1 MSDKKLVLLLI
12 LISLVLRGM
21 ILLPVVTTDTAM
33 VNDEF
38 SYFSRAC
45 GWSGLMLGKD
55 TFSQAYFHGFQPPL
69 WPITGGL
76 SMLLTGNNIA
86 VMRLLNVILTAI
98 TTGLIFLFGR
108 HVVSRKAA
116 IAAAAIHILYPSFTF
131 FSHTLWSEPL
141 FNLLLVIVML
151 LLVRPGRKNPLLI
164 GFVLGLLVL
173 TRPVGLSLLVLVP
186 IWFWKTNKL
195 KPAVLMLVTG
205 LLVLLPW
212 QLTLYSQE
220 GRVYPASAFGGLN
233 LLLGNSG
240 LEPDGLG
247 STWRIHAID
256 EVLFEIPDDVQRR
269 DYAISVIAKD
279 LPGACVRVVD
289 RLRMFLSTDFFL
301 LRHVL
306 NTGYRPG
313 IPPTPISWLLLISY
327 TTLVMLIARGIAI
340 GRFKH
345 ARLFMLIVVGLT
357 LPVLMTIGISRFHQP
372 LLVLAL
378 PIAGSGAVEMWRWFG
393 KRALASS
400 ILLLTVLWAVITG
413 SPLSTKYWLE
423 SSSFYLEQGGADRV
437 SLRTAQ
443 SVEFEIN
450 GQLLVLTDKEA
461 ISVSCPEGIVEIV
474 FDGKKYEIE
483 LAKPENWMSW
493 HQLPIPGV
501 EFMWAG
507 GDIYR

>member
-1 MSDKKLVLLLI
+1 
-12 LISLVLRGM
+12 
-21 ILLPVVTTDTAM
+21 
-33 VNDEF
+33 
-38 SYFSRAC
+38 
-45 GWSGLMLGKD
+45 
-55 TFSQAYFHGFQPPL
+55 
-69 WPITGGL
+69 
-76 SMLLTGNNIA
+76 
-86 VMRLLNVILTAI
+86 
-98 TTGLIFLFGR
+98 
-108 HVVSRKAA
+108 
-116 IAAAAIHILYPSFTF
+116 
-131 FSHTLWSEPL
+131 
-141 FNLLLVIVML
+141 ML

-240 LEPDGLG
+240 LEPEGLG

-413 SPLSTKYWLE
+413 TPLSTKYWLE
-423 SSSFYLEQGGADRV
+423 PSSFYMEQGGADRV

-443 SVEFEIN
+443 PVEFEIN
-450 GQLLVLTDKEA
+450 GQLLELTDKEA
-461 ISVSCPEGIVEIV
+461 ISVSCPEGVAKIV
-474 FDGKKYEIE
+474 FDGQKYEIE